1 MPFGKGKKNGNDF
14 SKLNRST
21 WVKKRGNKKRS
32 SFHLQSYKWNAFYNV
47 HSSQG
52 NLGCCTKPVFIGG
65 VSCYRISGKSFKNL
79 KYIYSQIRHQFHI
92 DSQQNKK
99 HTFKFYFIFN

>member
-21 WVKKRGNKKRS
+21 WVKKRGNNKRS
-32 SFHLQSYKWNAFYNV
+32 SFHLQVTSGMHFYNV

-52 NLGCCTKPVFIGG
+52 NWVAAQSQCLLGGFHVTEFQE
-65 VSCYRISGKSFKNL
+65 NL
-79 KYIYSQIRHQFHI
+79 LKI
-92 DSQQNKK
+92 
-99 HTFKFYFIFN
+99 